1 MLSMGGALLSLGSER
16 VYSMSRTPHNV
27 RLTHVPIRCTILTE
41 EGRNMPIYEYVCPS
55 CETKFELLRPFS
67 RSSEDAPCPKCQS
80 VAKRVLSVF
89 ACFARDA
96 EGVST

>member
-1 MLSMGGALLSLGSER
+1 
-16 VYSMSRTPHNV
+16 
-27 RLTHVPIRCTILTE
+27 
-41 EGRNMPIYEYVCPS
+41 MPIYEYVCPS

-89 ACFARDA
+89 ACFAKDA
-96 EGVST
+96 DGVSTSLGSSACGTCSATSCAGCGLSPS